1 MPVPVPAAPFRIK
14 IHGTPDAAV
23 HAQPLEVETVTVTP
37 PPAGGTESAEGEML
51 NVQVGAV
58 LEPQRAAATP
68 SARTPAMRRR
78 RGTGATSVI
87 LRPAGPARKIDVGM
101 KIGF

>member
-1 MPVPVPAAPFRIK
+1 VPVPIRDAPFRIK

-23 HAQPLEVETVTVTP
+23 HAQALDVETDTVSA
-37 PPAGGTESAEGEML
+37 PPAGGAASDEGEML
-51 NVQVGAV
+51 NVQEGAV
-58 LEPQRAAATP
+58 VDPQRAAAA
-68 SARTPAMRRR
+68 SARTPAIRRS
-78 RGTGATSVI
+78 RGIGATSVI